1 LAPSQGKVCRRAGL
15 VVYNVVS
22 GVELGAAQAVPAS
35 GPTEEQ
41 LRQAVRA
48 TYIAFMGSGFAFA
61 TWASR
66 IPQVRAHFDLQP
78 STLGLVLF
86 AIAGGSVISMPLSGP
101 VISRFGPQKVVS
113 TTAVL
118 LGAGLALVAIGYLV
132 GLPAVVVGLFVFGF
146 ANGTWDVAM
155 NVHGTAV
162 ERHLGRSILPRFHA
176 GWSMGTVAGAV
187 VGAIAVAVHLPVTVQ
202 LLVVAVLVAVAVP
215 RSARQFLTV
224 LDQPTESG
232 TQRAPGEPAE
242 PRQVHRNVLRAWLE
256 PRTLAIGAF
265 VLAFAFAEGA
275 ANDWTSLAAIDGY
288 QLPAALG
295 TLVFATFLAAMTAG
309 RWFSPVFLDRYGRV
323 PVARVLGL
331 VAIAGVALF
340 VSGVAVPFAFC
351 GALLWGLG
359 TSVGFPLG
367 MSAGGDDPDRAA
379 GRVSVI
385 ASVGYCA
392 FLGGPPLV
400 GFLGDQLTVLRA
412 LTSVAVLLAIAVVI
426 APVIRAPTS
435 PQLERRGGRSPSAG
449 SGLPR

>member
-1 LAPSQGKVCRRAGL
+1 MVG
-15 VVYNVVS
+15 
-22 GVELGAAQAVPAS
+22 GVEVGAGQAVS
-35 GPTEEQ
+35 TFGPTEER

-48 TYIAFMGSGFAFA
+48 TYVAFIGSGFAFA

-66 IPQVRAHFDLQP
+66 IPQVREHFHLQP
-78 STLGLVLF
+78 STLGLVLL
-86 AIAGGSVISMPLSGP
+86 AIAAGSVVSMPLSGP

-113 TTAVL
+113 AMAVL
-118 LGAGLALVAIGYLV
+118 FGAGLAIVAIGYLV
-132 GLPAVVVGLFVFGF
+132 GLPMVVLGLFVFGL

-162 ERHLGRSILPRFHA
+162 ERNLGRSIMPRFHA
-176 GWSMGTVAGAV
+176 GWSMGTVVGAV
-187 VGAIAVAVHLPVTVQ
+187 VGAVAVAVHLPVTVQ
-202 LLVVAVLVAVAVP
+202 LLVVAVLVAVVVP
-215 RSARQFLTV
+215 HAARRFLTV
-224 LDQPTESG
+224 LDQPTG
-232 TQRAPGEPAE
+232 TATRGSPDDPGQE
-242 PRQVHRNVLRAWLE
+242 RQVHRNVLRAWLE

-288 QLPAALG
+288 HLSPALG

-309 RWFSPVFLDRYGRV
+309 RWFSPIFLDRHGRV
-323 PVARVLGL
+323 PVARFLGL
-331 VAIAGVALF
+331 LAIAGVALF
-340 VSGVAVPFAFC
+340 VFGVSVAFAFC

-367 MSAGGDDPDRAA
+367 MSAGGDDPDLAA

-400 GFLGDQLTVLRA
+400 GFLGDQVTVLRA
-412 LTSVAVLLAIAVVI
+412 LISVAVLLAVAVVI
-426 APVIRAPTS
+426 APVVRAPS
-435 PQLERRGGRSPSAG
+435 SRERERPSGRSPSAG
-449 SGLPR
+449 SGLAR